1 MKNKCNNL
9 LKQSKKKKLKDI
21 SNKEAATSKTVQ
33 NTVNHFAT
41 DKGIQKNENITT
53 DVEKNEKRVV
63 KGLQGKVDI
72 RTKDLI
78 KDKKYW
84 WTRLQEQLQKIWET
98 RWTRNSMK
106 TLFVKTTEITLASLR

>member
-9 LKQSKKKKLKDI
+9 LKQPKKKNLKDI
-21 SNKEAATSKTVQ
+21 GNKEAATSKTVW

-41 DKGIQKNENITT
+41 DKGIQRNENITT

-63 KGLQGKVDI
+63 KSLQDKVDI
-72 RTKDLI
+72 RTKDLT

-84 WTRLQEQLQKIWET
+84 WTCLQEQLQKISET
-98 RWTRNSMK
+98 SWTQNSMK
-106 TLFVKTTEITLASLR
+106 TLLVKTTEITLASLR

>member
-9 LKQSKKKKLKDI
+9 LKQSKKKNLKDI
-21 SNKEAATSKTVQ
+21 GNKEAATSKTVW

-41 DKGIQKNENITT
+41 DKGIQRNENITT

-63 KGLQGKVDI
+63 KSLQDKVDI

-84 WTRLQEQLQKIWET
+84 WTCLQEQLQKISET
-98 RWTRNSMK
+98 SWTQNSMK
-106 TLFVKTTEITLASLR
+106 TLLVKTTEITLASSR